1 MKAIIA
7 SKPGGPEVLKIISTE
22 EPGVQIGEVKIKVH
36 AFGLNKAE
44 SYYRSG
50 NYGIFS
56 SEMALGYE
64 AVGEVLMIP
73 VVLLK

>member
-1 MKAIIA
+1 MKAIVA
-7 SKPGGPEVLKIISTE
+7 SKQGGPEVLEIIDTN
-22 EPGVQIGEVKIKVH
+22 EPDAQLGEVKIKVH

-56 SEMALGYE
+56 SDLALGYE
-64 AVGEVLMIP
+64 AVGEVIDDP
-73 VVLLK
+73 NGIF